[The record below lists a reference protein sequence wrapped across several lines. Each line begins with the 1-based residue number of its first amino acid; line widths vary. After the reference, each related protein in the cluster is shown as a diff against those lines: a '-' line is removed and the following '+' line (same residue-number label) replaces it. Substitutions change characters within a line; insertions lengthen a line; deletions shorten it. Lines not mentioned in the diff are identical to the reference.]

1 MATPTKELKK
11 PPPVY
16 DLREV
21 RTVHDW
27 IELLKSEGEYREV
40 NVKVDWDCEIGT
52 IARYC
57 MSAKN
62 GVALLFDN
70 IKDHASTWC
79 KKLFTNSVSSYGRFA
94 LAFGLPKA
102 TSHKDLV
109 LAMRQVYR
117 RSISPKE
124 VSEAPLKQN
133 ILKGDDIDINQIPVP
148 KWHLWDGGR
157 FINTFAPVITRDPD
171 SGQYNMGIYRGMVAD
186 QDHISCLLAPSQG
199 WGDHYTKL
207 RDRQEPMKVA
217 CVYGCNPLLT
227 ILAGSA
233 FGRLVSEYDVYG
245 GIVGEPLELI
255 QCETSDLLVP
265 ASSEMV
271 IEGTMSWD
279 RKDYMMEGP
288 FAEHCGYYGGAYS
301 PKPTLK
307 VDCITF
313 RDDPIY
319 QGSCESIR
327 PGWPTEDAYITSLS
341 CSALVW
347 NHLEACGVPGVTDVW
362 MNLDGPFF
370 MIYVQIRQSYR
381 HQAKQIASAI
391 WGMSFANW
399 AFKNVM
405 VVEEDIDIR
414 DHGQLEWAF
423 CTRVNPAMGDIV
435 IFENHFGSVLD
446 PSTPFEERDLVQF
459 GSGKWARMLI
469 DATRNWDLG
478 GRPFWNNQVF
488 PPVVVLSKEEE
499 DLVRSRWDE
508 YGLSDIKYEPTM
520 NIDKDEDLKQRYA
533 FNSRP
538 TPEYLEDHGGGHAV
552 TERKGSE

>member
-11 PPPVY
+11 PGGGY
-16 DLREV
+16 DSREV
-21 RTVHDW
+21 KTVHDW
-27 IELLKSEGEYREV
+27 IDLLKDEGEFREV

-70 IKDHASTWC
+70 IKGHANTFC
-79 KKLFTNSVSSYGRFA
+79 KKLFTNSVSSYGRFN
-94 LAFGLPKA
+94 LAFGLPKD
-102 TSHKDLV
+102 TGTRDLV
-109 LAMRQVYR
+109 LTMKEGYKK
-117 RSISPKE
+117 SLSPKE
-124 VSEAPLKQN
+124 VSTAPHKQN
-133 ILKGDDIDINQIPVP
+133 ILKGKDINIEEIPVP

-171 SGQYNMGIYRGMVAD
+171 VGRYNMGIYRGMNAGPKHV
-186 QDHISCLLAPSQG
+186 SCLMAPSQG
-199 WGDHYTKL
+199 WGDHYSKAQQ
-207 RDRQEPMKVA
+207 RQEPMKVA
-217 CVYGCNPLLT
+217 FIYGCNPLLT

-245 GIVGEPLELI
+245 GLVGEPLELV
-255 QCETSDLLVP
+255 QCETSDLMVP
-265 ASSEMV
+265 ASAEMV

-279 RKDYMMEGP
+279 PKDFKMEGP
-288 FAEHCGYYGGAYS
+288 FAEHCGYYGGGYS
-301 PKPTLK
+301 LKPTVE
-307 VDCITF
+307 VDCITY
-313 RDDPIY
+313 RDDPIF

-341 CSALVW
+341 SSALVW

-405 VVEEDIDIR
+405 VVEEDIDLR
-414 DHGQLEWAF
+414 DHGQL
-423 CTRVNPAMGDIV
+423 
-435 IFENHFGSVLD
+435 
-446 PSTPFEERDLVQF
+446 
-459 GSGKWARMLI
+459 
-469 DATRNWDLG
+469 
-478 GRPFWNNQVF
+478 
-488 PPVVVLSKEEE
+488 
-499 DLVRSRWDE
+499 
-508 YGLSDIKYEPTM
+508 
-520 NIDKDEDLKQRYA
+520 
-533 FNSRP
+533 
-538 TPEYLEDHGGGHAV
+538 
-552 TERKGSE
+552 